1 MQFGLFGGARTKRS
15 VGLEDSQGY
24 ESFIDYV
31 TEADRLGLKQLFMV
45 EHHFTGQGQVSASMT
60 VLAYLAARTSRSIP
74 CAITLWFCGEPSS
87 RAPGRDFVAANARD
101 NGSWRDHVGLQH
113 RALQKITRLPSY
125 GTFYRPRARKVL
137 RLLENGSSDS
147 TKSILWF
154 TSISRIARVR
164 SYGGDLLGQRLA
176 GGSGCARGPQIRA
189 GN

>member
-1 MQFGLFGGARTKRS
+1 MIRFISRRRASTNQAKLFCCRARIISSRPIRTSCS
-15 VGLEDSQGY
+15 VMSTNVSMVDA
-24 ESFIDYV
+24 V
-31 TEADRLGLKQLFMV
+31 RTAEAW
-45 EHHFTGQGQVSASMT
+45 GQDAISP
-60 VLAYLAARTSRSIP
+60 LAYLAARTSRSIP